1 MVNLITKIIFFN
13 YFNSIMG
20 GGVMQL
26 VAYGAQ
32 DSYLT
37 GNPQITFFKV
47 VYRRYT
53 NFSIECL
60 EQHFIGS
67 KDFGKTVTANI
78 ARTGDLINRMYI
90 EHTINMAD
98 NTEICANYGS
108 ALLKQIDF
116 EIGGQRIDR
125 HYGHWLEVWSE
136 LTHKNPLGI
145 VCAPTN
151 NKRSEALS
159 GTQFQVMSGMGG
171 VTNTASNSPTPEKMY
186 IPLQFWFC
194 KNYGSSLPIIALQY
208 HEVKVKITIESLDNL
223 IHTDTTQPAMGQFSL
238 WVDYVY
244 LDTEER
250 RRFAEVDHEYLIDQ
264 LQYDISNNQN
274 TELHFNQPIKELIWT
289 EQPNSSVEQVDNAGP
304 STPLE
309 INSDNTF
316 KLEFNGHERIKP
328 RPREYFTRTQIYQH
342 HTGYGGLI
350 NKDSIAVYS
359 FSFNPEENQP
369 SGTCNFS
376 RLDSVNLVATGTINT
391 LNIYAV
397 NYNILRI
404 IDGTGGL
411 AFSN

>member
-1 MVNLITKIIFFN
+1 
-13 YFNSIMG
+13 
-20 GGVMQL
+20 MQL

-53 NFSIECL
+53 NFAIEPL
-60 EQHFIGS
+60 EQHFIGL
-67 KDFGKTVTANI
+67 KDYGKTITASI

-90 EHTINMAD
+90 EHTINMGA
-98 NTEICANYGS
+98 NTEICANYAS

-116 EIGGQRIDR
+116 EVGGQRIDR
-125 HYGHWLEVWSE
+125 HFGHWLEVWSE
-136 LTHKNPLGI
+136 LTQKNPQAI
-145 VCAPTN
+145 TCVPTN
-151 NKRSEALS
+151 NKRSEALT

-171 VTNTASNSPTPEKMY
+171 VSNTASNIPTPEKMY

-194 KNYGSSLPIIALQY
+194 RNHGYALPIIALPY
-208 HEVKVKITIESLDNL
+208 HEVKVKITLESLDNL
-223 IHTDTTQPAMGQFSL
+223 IHTNTIQPAMGQFSL

-250 RRFAEVDHEYLIDQ
+250 RRFTEVDHEYLIDQ
-264 LQYDISNNQN
+264 LQYETSNKK
-274 TELHFNQPIKELIWT
+274 EMLLHFNHPVKELIWV
-289 EQPNSSVEQVDNAGP
+289 EKPNVLVDQQDDAGP
-304 STPLE
+304 STPLT

-316 KLEFNGHERIKP
+316 RIEFNGHDRIKE
-328 RPREYFTRTQIYQH
+328 RPRDYFTRTQIYQH

-359 FSFNPEENQP
+359 FSLNPEENQP

-376 RLDSVNLVATGTINT
+376 RLDSVKLVSSGTINN
-391 LNIYAV
+391 LNVYAV

-404 IDGTGGL
+404 VDGMGSL